1 MEEQRRTD
9 DLYHYGIPG
18 MRWGVRRYQNKNGSL
33 TSEGKKRRSIG
44 ETVKTYRVAKKRKA
58 ALAKARETRAA
69 NKAAAIQREKDI
81 KSGKIKAKDM
91 TEAELKQRID
101 RLDLEKNYND
111 AMKNSKHSSRG
122 NRFVEKF
129 KDSTIDKL
137 ADNVGADLL
146 AQVVKEMGARAINK
160 GFKETIVYAN
170 NKKKS

>member
-1 MEEQRRTD
+1 
-9 DLYHYGIPG
+9 
-18 MRWGVRRYQNKNGSL
+18 
-33 TSEGKKRRSIG
+33 
-44 ETVKTYRVAKKRKA
+44 
-58 ALAKARETRAA
+58 
-69 NKAAAIQREKDI
+69 
-81 KSGKIKAKDM
+81 M

-101 RLDLEKNYND
+101 RLDLEKKYND

-129 KDSTIDKL
+129 KDSTVDKL

-146 AQVVKEMGARAINK
+146 TQVVKEMGARAINK

>member
-101 RLDLEKNYND
+101 RLDLEKKYND
-111 AMKNSKHSSRG
+111 VMKNSKNSSRG

-129 KDSTIDKL
+129 KDSTVDKL

-146 AQVVKEMGARAINK
+146 TQVVKEMGARAINK
-160 GFKETIVYAN
+160 GFKETIAYAN